1 MKSKALVIYEKDGPF
16 VIDEIELDAP
26 GPGEVLVR
34 IAACGLCHTDILAK
48 EKGDETAFNDI
59 PLPMVLGHEGSG
71 VIVEVG
77 SGVDYCKV
85 GDHVVL
91 SYNHCEVCSGCHSG
105 ITSHCEEFVP
115 LNFTGAQRGGG
126 THLHKDGQPV
136 STFFGQSSF
145 AHYAVTNSS
154 NTIVV
159 PKDVPVE
166 LFGPLGCGI
175 QTGAGAVFYK
185 LHPLPGDSIAIF
197 GCGSVGLSALL
208 AAKACGCTTI
218 IAVDVF
224 DSKLELAKSLG
235 ATHVINGRQCDA
247 VVEIHTIQ
255 KGGVNCAVETTGN
268 GKVLAQ
274 SLYSLAAGGKTCVI
288 GAGSKEVTL
297 DIDALRS
304 ERSIVGVIEGTLDP
318 HIQIPR
324 LIELYRH
331 GLFPIDKFTTFYDMK
346 DMDKALED
354 TKNGTAIKA
363 VIRMN

>member
-1 MKSKALVIYEKDGPF
+1 MKNKALVIYEKNGPF
-16 VIDEIELDAP
+16 VLDEVELDAP

-34 IAACGLCHTDILAK
+34 VAACGLCHTDILAK
-48 EKGDETAFNDI
+48 EAGEEVAFNDI

-71 VIVEVG
+71 VVVETG
-77 SGVDYCKV
+77 PGVDYCQV

-91 SYNHCEVCSGCHSG
+91 SYNYCEKCGGCHSG
-105 ITSHCEEFVP
+105 KTGLCENIVP
-115 LNFTGAQRGGG
+115 LNFVGNQRGGG
-126 THLHKDGQPV
+126 THLYKDGKPV

-175 QTGAGAVFYK
+175 QTGSGAVFYK
-185 LHPLPGDSIAIF
+185 LHPLPGDSIAVF

-224 DSKLELAKSLG
+224 DSKLALAQELG
-235 ATHVINGRQCDA
+235 ATHIINGKNVDA
-247 VVEIHTIQ
+247 VTEIQ
-255 KGGVNCAVETTGN
+255 KIIPGGVLYAVETTGN
-268 GKVLAQ
+268 SKVLAQ
-274 SLYSLAAGGKTCVI
+274 SVYCLAGGGTTCVI

-297 DIDALRS
+297 SIDALRG
-304 ERSIVGVIEGTLDP
+304 ERTVTGVLEGTIDP
-318 HIQIPR
+318 HVQIPR
-324 LIELYRH
+324 LIELYKH
-331 GLFPIDKFTTFYDMK
+331 GLFPVEKFTTFYDMK
-346 DMDKALED
+346 DMDQALED
-354 TKNGTAIKA
+354 THNGTVIKA